1 MYLKAIQKV
10 QREKDIEKVKLEDI
24 GKEMCVEKNT
34 VHDMVK
40 KLIKKGFLGKTENG
54 IYYVKIN
61 LNEYEK
67 RNIDYVSCDYGR
79 CDFVRH

>member
-1 MYLKAIQKV
+1 MRDEPSRIQIMYLKAIQKV

-61 LNEYEK
+61 LNEYEEDK
-67 RNIDYVSCDYGR
+67 L
-79 CDFVRH
+79 